1 MPYGTGSLFVH
12 SSDTV
17 LKREN
22 RSKNVTE
29 TEEAVVIQYLALGG
43 HEKFTNLKNQSPER
57 IISSIHAGPGQQ
69 VFGYSDKQRCDLL
82 MLFDKTPERSHRE
95 LHYHNYHGFFWH
107 YQGHF
112 EGCPSTQ
119 DRYAQL
125 KIEDKTALLDSFRAD
140 YAEAMSQVRPDQVTF
155 HYHKSYSCDW
165 VHGKPVKSLNPA
177 TPEKTYFNIHELLL
191 AERTADFYQPPPSQ
205 QQFLNKGTLVKD
217 IVDGKIDGFVTIRGG
232 RENRGAN
239 KNKKDASSYF
249 GFCVQNYAPRP
260 DQISEYTRHQMSEYN
275 GVDLDQVDAMIAKQP
290 ARTLNSTTFHQEE
303 TISTNYLKWLIK
315 ERQFVDFEITHFL
328 WYKFGSHT
336 RDFIEPLLQL
346 RHEMKK
352 LGNLAAA
359 EILKLLVN
367 GHYG

>member
-1 MPYGTGSLFVH
+1 MPYGTGSLYVN
-12 SSDTV
+12 SSEKM

-43 HEKFTNLKNQSPER
+43 HEKFTGLKNESPER
-57 IISSIHAGPGQQ
+57 VISSIHAGPGQQ

-82 MLFDKTPERSHRE
+82 MLFDKTPERGHRE

-112 EGCPSTQ
+112 DGCVSTL
-119 DRYAQL
+119 DRYTKL
-125 KIEDKTALLDSFRAD
+125 KIDDQTRLLDSFREE
-140 YAEAMSQVRPDQVTF
+140 YAEAMSKVRPDQVTF

-165 VHGKPVKSLNPA
+165 VHGKPLKSLNPNSD
-177 TPEKTYFNIHELLL
+177 KTYFNIHELLS
-191 AERTADFYQPPPSQ
+191 AERSQEFYQPPPTHQ
-205 QQFLNKGTLVKD
+205 EFLNKETLVRD
-217 IVDGKIDGFVTIRGG
+217 IVNDKITGFITVRGG
-232 RENRGAN
+232 RENRS
-239 KNKKDASSYF
+239 KQDASSHF
-249 GFCVQNYAPRP
+249 GFCVQNFAPRSE
-260 DQISEYTRHQMSEYN
+260 QISSFTRQQMSEFN
-275 GVDLDQVDAMIAKQP
+275 GFANVQQAEELIDKQP

-315 ERQFVDFEITHFL
+315 ERNFVDFEITHFL
-328 WYKFGSHT
+328 WYKFGNHT

-352 LGNLAAA
+352 MGNLAAA